1 MKELVE
7 AIAKA
12 LVDHPEQVQVNAVE
26 GEQVTVLELRVA
38 SRRFGKSDWT
48 AGPHREIDPH
58 AAGRRRNEV
67 EESVLRWKSSNN
79 LTSGHA
85 RIREHHCGAHP
96 APTRT
101 GAAKW
106 PPKSSPIFPN
116 GSRLCKVGNLWDGRA
131 EPRHS
136 AVRGCWLSHSR
147 GGQAI
152 FHFEG
157 SDSISDAEKLVG
169 LEVQI
174 PFADRMQLALGQLL
188 HHGSHWVRSARE
200 GWRRDRAGHGRA
212 VHRRGGVAG
221 TPILVIDSTQGELLI
236 PLAQDI
242 CVNVDTGARRIE
254 VVLPEGLR
262 ELNRD

>member
-26 GEQVTVLELRVA
+26 GEQVTVLELRVHPEDL
-38 SRRFGKSDWT
+38 GKVIGRQGRT
-48 AGPHREIDPH
+48 AKSIRTLLG
-58 AAGRRRNEV
+58 AAGMKLKKAFYAGNPRIEWPRKNRRI
-67 EESVLRWKSSNN
+67 SRWRASC
-79 LTSGHA
+79 A
-85 RIREHHCGAHP
+85 R
-96 APTRT
+96 TD

-116 GSRLCKVGNLWDGRA
+116 VSRLSRTCELWDGRS
-131 EPRHS
+131 EPRD
-136 AVRGCWLSHSR
+136 VRVRSCWLSHSR

-174 PFADRMQLALGQLL
+174 PFADRMPLPS
-188 HHGSHWVRSARE
+188 GSYYITDLIGCEVREKNGA
-200 GWRRDRAGHGRA
+200 RDRA
-212 VHRRGGVAG
+212 RGDVQFTGEDVAG
-221 TPILVIDSTQGELLI
+221 TPILVVDSPQGELLDSSG
-236 PLAQDI
+236 AGI
-242 CVNVDTGARRIE
+242 CVHVDTDARRIE

-262 ELNRD
+262 ELNRE